1 MSNKKP
7 ERVQVKFEVPIEVRD
22 RMQEVSD
29 QTGFSQALIFQML
42 VKYYLVSPL
51 DVEHDVRRTLAAIAK
66 KNEKVLRLSKRQK
79 EVIAD
84 VTKFTDDLI

>member
-1 MSNKKP
+1 MSNKKA
-7 ERVQVKFEVPIEVRD
+7 ERVQIKFEVPVEVRD

-29 QTGFSQALIFQML
+29 KTGFSQALIFQML

>member
-1 MSNKKP
+1 MSNTKTR
-7 ERVQVKFEVPIEVRD
+7 RVQIKFEVPVEVRD
-22 RMQEVSD
+22 KFQEIAD
-29 QTGFSQALIFQML
+29 KTGFSQALIFQML

-51 DVEHDVRRTLAAIAK
+51 DVEHDVRRTLAAFAK

>member
-1 MSNKKP
+1 MSNRKTD
-7 ERVQVKFEVPIEVRD
+7 RVQIKFEVPVEVRD
-22 RMQEVSD
+22 KMQEVAD
-29 QTGFSQALIFQML
+29 KTGFSQALIFQML

>member
-1 MSNKKP
+1 MSNKKA
-7 ERVQVKFEVPIEVRD
+7 ERVQIKFEVPVEVRD
-22 RMQEVSD
+22 RMQEVAD

-66 KNEKVLRLSKRQK
+66 KNERTLRLSKRQK